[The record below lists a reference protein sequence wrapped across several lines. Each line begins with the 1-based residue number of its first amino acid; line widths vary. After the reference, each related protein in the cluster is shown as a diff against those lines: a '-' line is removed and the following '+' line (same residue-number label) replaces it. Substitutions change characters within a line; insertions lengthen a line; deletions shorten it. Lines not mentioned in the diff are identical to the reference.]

1 MEPQVLRK
9 QLTVIPKTEKDIALL
24 KTFFEALELNYSESE
39 TEEQLTEVQKQKIN
53 AGLEDFRQGRT
64 LSRAEVSQRVRRGLK

>member
-39 TEEQLTEVQKQKIN
+39 TEEQLTEVQK
-53 AGLEDFRQGRT
+53 
-64 LSRAEVSQRVRRGLK
+64 